1 MNIDVKEV
9 VINNETVWQVK
20 LNDRPLHFR
29 CQAEAEAFA
38 ERLATRI
45 EAPHALP
52 ETFFDGDSE
61 FVAPETE

>member
-9 VINNETVWQVK
+9 IKNNETVWQVK

-29 CQAEAEAFA
+29 CQAEGEAFA

-52 ETFFDGDSE
+52 ETFFDGNRE

>member
-1 MNIDVKEV
+1 M
-9 VINNETVWQVK
+9 K

-61 FVAPETE
+61 FVAPETD

>member
-1 MNIDVKEV
+1 MKIDVKEV
-9 VINNETVWQVK
+9 VKNNETVWQVK

-61 FVAPETE
+61 FVAPETD